1 MRSLIDLQRQLVPD
15 LLETVRL
22 RYGILHQVLV
32 ADMIGRRSLASAL
45 GMTERVLRAETDFL
59 KEQGFLEINASGMR
73 VSQSGRRLLE
83 EMEPVLSGLLGLSNL
98 EEQLRTRFGLSKV
111 VIVPGDSDHSASTKR
126 ELGRAGASALL
137 GQLREG
143 DVVAVTGGS
152 TLAQV
157 ASHLNAP
164 VPHPSNLF
172 VPARGGLG
180 ESLEYQASTIVSA
193 MAKRTGAQYR
203 MLHVPDHLS
212 EEAYTSLMHEPGVK
226 EVVGVIRGAR
236 IVIHGIGDA
245 MTMARRRRVE
255 SDVVEELR
263 QEGARRG
270 VGLLLRPG
278 RIRRAQDADRRH
290 PARGHHDD
298 RGCHRRRRRQVQGR
312 SDRGGAALRPRGCAR
327 DRRGGRAGDRRDGRL
342 DRRSASQ
349 PRP

>member
-22 RYGILHQVLV
+22 RYAILHQVLV

-59 KEQGFLEINASGMR
+59 KEQGFLEINAAGMR

-98 EEQLRTRFGLSKV
+98 EEQLRARFGLSKV
-111 VIVPGDSDHSASTKR
+111 VIVPGDSDLSASTKR

-143 DVVAVTGGS
+143 DVIAVTGGS

-157 ASHLNAP
+157 AGHLTSP

-226 EVVGVIRGAR
+226 EIVGVIRSAR

-245 MTMARRRRVE
+245 MTMARRRQAE
-255 SDVVEELR
+255 AGVVEELR
-263 QEGARRG
+263 QEGALAEAWGYYFDRAGSVVHKMPTAGIRLEDIMTTEVVIAVAG
-270 VGLLLRPG
+270 GKSKAEAIAAVLRF
-278 RIRRAQDADRRH
+278 
-290 PARGHHDD
+290 GHEDVLVTD
-298 RGCHRRRRRQVQGR
+298 EA
-312 SDRGGAALRPRGCAR
+312 AALEIAAMA
-327 DRRGGRAGDRRDGRL
+327 D
-342 DRRSASQ
+342 
-349 PRP
+349 

>member
-263 QEGARRG
+263 QEGALAEAWGYYFDRAG
-270 VGLLLRPG
+270 SVVHKMPTAG
-278 RIRRAQDADRRH
+278 IRLEDIMTTEVVIAVA
-290 PARGHHDD
+290 G
-298 RGCHRRRRRQVQGR
+298 GR
-312 SDRGGAALRPRGCAR
+312 SKAEAIAAVLRFGHEDVLVTDEAAALEIAAMA
-327 DRRGGRAGDRRDGRL
+327 D
-342 DRRSASQ
+342 
-349 PRP
+349 